1 MDAMTECLITQALAP
16 ESTIALTIPIPG
28 IVTSTMGRLVGISRA
43 LTAGLVRP
51 CRFPNDS
58 FRDILFSYDQVAY
71 IENTN
76 VLCQWCPSVAPSGSD
91 TVGIAEFYPSVSLA
105 PTILAF
111 ELQFEL
117 RVPILVLPYADADR
131 VDFGRSQLELQ
142 ADRLPC
148 QFLESENELN
158 RKAKLGEEKY

>member
-1 MDAMTECLITQALAP
+1 MTECLITLVLAP

-28 IVTSTMGRLVGISRA
+28 IVTSTMGRLVGTSRA
-43 LTAGLVRP
+43 LTAGPGPLVRP

-58 FRDILFSYDQVAY
+58 FWDNLFSYGQVDY
-71 IENTN
+71 IENTS
-76 VLCQWCPSVAPSGSD
+76 VLCQWCPFVAPSGSD

-117 RVPILVLPYADADR
+117 RVPILV
-131 VDFGRSQLELQ
+131 QELYRYFVP
-142 ADRLPC
+142 AGHKP
-148 QFLESENELN
+148 
-158 RKAKLGEEKY
+158 G